1 MSNLSW
7 CDLNFKGNL
16 LKVHDMCPK
25 CKCKCQKQFTCT
37 PNEFQLEIAG
47 FKNTM
52 KKILK
57 GSEKAWNSFL
67 KPAVNT

>member
-7 CDLNFKGNL
+7 CDLNYKGNL
-16 LKVHDMCPK
+16 LKVHDMCPN
-25 CKCKCQKQFTCT
+25 CKCKCQNQIIFT
-37 PNEFQLEIAG
+37 PNQFQLEVPG

-52 KKILK
+52 KKI
-57 GSEKAWNSFL
+57 SSRCEKAWNSFL